1 MSKALKVHIVHDVTG
16 RIISVNRVMKEG
28 RVAVL
33 GGAGNLVFEAEIDEQ
48 MAAEGIT
55 SRFRVDT
62 MKKELVPNR

>member
-16 RIISVNRVMKEG
+16 QIISVNRVMKEG